1 MIVHLEVLPIQVN
14 YIKIDDFIMVGFGYK
29 IVLFKYNDKIISNLL
44 HIEDS
49 INLIVKFEELGIFVC
64 TD

>member
-1 MIVHLEVLPIQVN
+1 
-14 YIKIDDFIMVGFGYK
+14 MVGFGYK